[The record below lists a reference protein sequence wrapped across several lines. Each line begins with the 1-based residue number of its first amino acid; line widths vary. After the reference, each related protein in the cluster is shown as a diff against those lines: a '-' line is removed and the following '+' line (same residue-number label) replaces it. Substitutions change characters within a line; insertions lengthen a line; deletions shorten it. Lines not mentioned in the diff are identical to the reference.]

1 MGSEMCI
8 RDSYHGIR
16 GSKLALDAVVSG
28 LFGVS
33 SPPSPEVALRHAEKT
48 KFEKYS
54 EGLRSRPDI
63 HFIPFAV
70 TEFGTLG
77 GHATAFLMELAKQP
91 AASKGMH
98 VGKLLA
104 SWRRKVSLAV
114 HVAHADNVLRGL
126 SAAAD
131 GVEAASSSA
140 GMPSPATAL
149 FTRAMGRKRPR
160 ASSSGA

>member
-1 MGSEMCI
+1 MHTESVYI
-8 RDSYHGIR
+8 FYT
-16 GSKLALDAVVSG
+16 KLV
-28 LFGVS
+28 
-33 SPPSPEVALRHAEKT
+33 
-48 KFEKYS
+48 YN
-54 EGLRSRPDI
+54 I
-63 HFIPFAV
+63 QIPFAV
-70 TEFGTLG
+70 TEFGALG
-77 GHATAFLMELAKQP
+77 AHATAFLTELAKQA

-114 HVAHADNVLRGL
+114 NVAHADNVLRGL

-131 GVEAASSSA
+131 GVEAASSSV
-140 GMPSPATAL
+140 GMPSLATAL

>member
-1 MGSEMCI
+1 
-8 RDSYHGIR
+8 
-16 GSKLALDAVVSG
+16 
-28 LFGVS
+28 
-33 SPPSPEVALRHAEKT
+33 VALRHVEKA

-54 EGLRSRPDI
+54 KGVRSRPDI
-63 HFIPFAV
+63 RFIPFAV
-70 TEFGTLG
+70 TEFATLG
-77 GHATAFLMELAKQP
+77 GHAMAFLTELAKHA

-98 VGKLLA
+98 MGKLLV

-114 HVAHADNVLRGL
+114 HVAYADNVLGGL

-131 GVEAASSSA
+131 GVEAASSST
-140 GMPSPATAL
+140 GRPSLATAL